1 LAKRYKL
8 QVDLSPTQLAMLDEL
23 QDIGQL
29 RTKKELLANALT
41 LLKWAVQQKKEGRTV
56 VSMEQS
62 LPHVGGR
69 IIELVV
75 SSSRASL
82 RT

>member
-29 RTKKELLANALT
+29 RTKKELLDNALT

-69 IIELVV
+69 IIELAA